1 MRRSHDSAL
10 AMLVLMGA
18 VALVAGACSGGT
30 AAAGWT
36 DAPAVPSSNTAA
48 APTTPTVAPSAPSTA
63 GESLSL
69 TILSDTMTGK
79 AGWPVFLH
87 SDFQL
92 PANSTVIV
100 TVTNFDN
107 ATPLPKGGQQ
117 LAQASGI
124 VGNSFT
130 VTPIIATDPNG
141 SAGPTRTESAL
152 DPAQV
157 SHTFSLAALG
167 INVPIAPLARTTFT
181 FHTGGPC
188 ACAWHCLVPC
198 GTAPAGY
205 GGPMAATSGYMEGTL
220 RVS

>member
-18 VALVAGACSGGT
+18 VALAAGACSGGT

-36 DAPAVPSSNTAA
+36 DAPAAPSSNTAA

-117 LAQASGI
+117 LAQASRI

-141 SAGPTRTESAL
+141 SAGPPRTESAL

-157 SHTFSLAALG
+157 SHTFSLAGLG

-198 GTAPAGY
+198 GTAPNGY
-205 GGPMAATSGYMEGTL
+205 GGPMAATSGYMEGTVT
-220 RVS
+220 VS

>member
-1 MRRSHDSAL
+1 
-10 AMLVLMGA
+10 
-18 VALVAGACSGGT
+18 
-30 AAAGWT
+30 
-36 DAPAVPSSNTAA
+36 
-48 APTTPTVAPSAPSTA
+48 
-63 GESLSL
+63 
-69 TILSDTMTGK
+69 
-79 AGWPVFLH
+79 
-87 SDFQL
+87 
-92 PANSTVIV
+92 V

-167 INVPIAPLARTTFT
+167 INVPIAPSARTTFT
-181 FHTGGPC
+181 FHTGSPC
-188 ACAWHCLVPC
+188 ACKWHCLVPC
-198 GTAPAGY
+198 GTAPDGY
-205 GGPMAATSGYMEGTL
+205 GGPMAAATGYMEGTL